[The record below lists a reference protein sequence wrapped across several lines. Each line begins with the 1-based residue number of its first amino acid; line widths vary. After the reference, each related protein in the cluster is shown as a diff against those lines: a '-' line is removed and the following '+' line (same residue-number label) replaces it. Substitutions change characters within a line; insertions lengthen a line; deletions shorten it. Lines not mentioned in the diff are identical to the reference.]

1 LIFGLE
7 PMHLFALPR
16 LIAAVLVAA
25 LLTVLADPWAA
36 SSAVRN
42 DVLMMPYHPLNGRR
56 GAVVD
61 SG

>member
-7 PMHLFALPR
+7 PMHFVALPR

-42 DVLMMPYHPLNGRR
+42 DALMMPLPSPEWPPRSRR
-56 GAVVD
+56 
-61 SG
+61 

>member
-1 LIFGLE
+1 
-7 PMHLFALPR
+7 MHLFALPR